1 MNNFQQPTNTNTN
14 SLQMPEQVKNFGDS
28 VSDSFQ
34 GVSGSIADSVKEFS
48 DSTQASVDTT
58 VEGSG
63 DFLQSNTLFAKFA
76 FIILVV
82 IVFMILLSLGIV
94 LIQYFSTPSKSP
106 YLVKGMA
113 EGSGNI
119 TISQDPQKSDSVP
132 IQRSNNQKHGLE
144 FTWSTWIYVDDLN
157 SGVEYQKFQHIFH
170 KGNDSFNAEGIAN
183 VSNAPGLYLKQIVSS
198 NESEPNTAS
207 LFVVMDSN
215 TGEEQGR
222 IDNHE
227 NTLEIKQVPLKKWV
241 CVILRMKNTILEVY
255 INGVVAGRMQFK
267 DVPLQNYY
275 DVHVGKNGGI
285 NGKISNLQYHSEAL
299 SIFDINN
306 LVSSGPDI
314 RTLKTNIQ
322 DTSNFNYLSNL
333 WYSSKLY

>member
-1 MNNFQQPTNTNTN
+1 
-14 SLQMPEQVKNFGDS
+14 MPETIQNFGNS
-28 VSDSFQ
+28 VSNSVQ
-34 GVSGSIADSVKEFS
+34 SISGTVSESVNSFS
-48 DSTQASVDTT
+48 DSAQASVDTT
-58 VEGSG
+58 MEGSS

-76 FIILVV
+76 FVILVV
-82 IVFMILLSLGIV
+82 IIFMILLSLGIV

-113 EGSGNI
+113 EGNGNL
-119 TISQDPQKSDSVP
+119 TISQDPQKSDSVT
-132 IQRSNNQKHGLE
+132 IQRSNNEKNGLE

-170 KGNDSFNAEGIAN
+170 KGNDSFDAEGIAN

-198 NESEPNTAS
+198 NENEPNTAS

-215 TGEEQGR
+215 TGQEQGR

-227 NTLEIKQVPLKKWV
+227 NTMEIKNIPLKKWV
-241 CVILRMKNTILEVY
+241 CVILRMKNTILETYV
-255 INGVVAGRMQFK
+255 NGVVAGRLQFK

-285 NGKISNLQYHSEAL
+285 NGKISNLQYHSQAL
-299 SIFDINN
+299 TIFDINN

-322 DTSNFNYLSNL
+322 VSSNYNYLSNL

>member
-1 MNNFQQPTNTNTN
+1 MNNFQQPGNTSN
-14 SLQMPEQVKNFGDS
+14 LQMPETIQNFGNS
-28 VSDSFQ
+28 VSDSVQ
-34 GVSGSIADSVKEFS
+34 SISGSVSESVNSFS
-48 DSTQASVDTT
+48 DSAQASVDTT
-58 VEGSG
+58 MEGSS

-76 FIILVV
+76 FVILVV

-94 LIQYFSTPSKSP
+94 LIQYFSSPSKSP

-113 EGSGNI
+113 EGNGNL
-119 TISQDPQKSDSVP
+119 TISQDPQKSDSVT
-132 IQRSNNQKHGLE
+132 IQRSNNEKNGLE

-170 KGNDSFNAEGIAN
+170 KGNDSFDAEGIAN

-215 TGEEQGR
+215 TGQEQGR

-227 NTLEIKQVPLKKWV
+227 NTMEIKNIPLKKWV
-241 CVILRMKNTILEVY
+241 CVILRMKNTILETYV
-255 INGVVAGRMQFK
+255 NGVVAGRLQFK

-299 SIFDINN
+299 TIFDINN

-322 DTSNFNYLSNL
+322 VSSNYNYLSNL

>member
-1 MNNFQQPTNTNTN
+1 MNNFQQPGNTTN
-14 SLQMPEQVKNFGDS
+14 LQMPETMQNFGNS
-28 VSDSFQ
+28 VSDSVQ
-34 GVSGSIADSVKEFS
+34 SISGTVSESVNNFS
-48 DSTQASVDTT
+48 DSAQASVDTT
-58 VEGSG
+58 MEGSS

-76 FIILVV
+76 FVILVV
-82 IVFMILLSLGIV
+82 IIFMLLLSLGIV

-113 EGSGNI
+113 EGNGNL
-119 TISQDPQKSDSVP
+119 TISQDPQKSDSVT
-132 IQRSNNQKHGLE
+132 IQRSNNEKNGLE

-170 KGNDSFNAEGIAN
+170 KGNDSFDSEGIAN

-198 NESEPNTAS
+198 SESEPNTAS

-215 TGEEQGR
+215 TGQEHGR

-227 NTLEIKQVPLKKWV
+227 NTMEIKNIPLKKWV
-241 CVILRMKNTILEVY
+241 CVILRMKNTILETYV
-255 INGVVAGRMQFK
+255 NGVVAGRLQFK

-299 SIFDINN
+299 TIFDINN

-314 RTLKTNIQ
+314 RTLKTNLQ
-322 DTSNFNYLSNL
+322 TSSNYNYLSNL

>member
-1 MNNFQQPTNTNTN
+1 MNNFQQPGNTSN
-14 SLQMPEQVKNFGDS
+14 LQMPETIQNFGNS
-28 VSDSFQ
+28 VSDSVQ
-34 GVSGSIADSVKEFS
+34 SISGSVSESVNSFS
-48 DSTQASVDTT
+48 DSAQASVDTT
-58 VEGSG
+58 MEGSS

-76 FIILVV
+76 FVILVV

-94 LIQYFSTPSKSP
+94 LIQYFSSPSKSP

-113 EGSGNI
+113 EGNGNL
-119 TISQDPQKSDSVP
+119 TISQDPQKSDSVT
-132 IQRSNNQKHGLE
+132 IQRSNNEKNGLE

-170 KGNDSFNAEGIAN
+170 KGNDSFDAEGIAN

-198 NESEPNTAS
+198 NENEPNTAS

-215 TGEEQGR
+215 TGQEQGR

-227 NTLEIKQVPLKKWV
+227 NTMEIKNIPLKKWV
-241 CVILRMKNTILEVY
+241 CVILRMKNTILETYV
-255 INGVVAGRMQFK
+255 NGVVAGRLQFK

-299 SIFDINN
+299 TIFDINN

-322 DTSNFNYLSNL
+322 VSSNYNYLSNL

>member
-1 MNNFQQPTNTNTN
+1 
-14 SLQMPEQVKNFGDS
+14 MPETIQNFGNS
-28 VSDSFQ
+28 VSDSVQ
-34 GVSGSIADSVKEFS
+34 SISGSVSESVNSFS
-48 DSTQASVDTT
+48 DSAQASVDTT
-58 VEGSG
+58 MEGSS

-76 FIILVV
+76 FVILVV

-94 LIQYFSTPSKSP
+94 LIQYFSSPSKSP

-113 EGSGNI
+113 EGNGNL
-119 TISQDPQKSDSVP
+119 TISQDPQKSDSVT
-132 IQRSNNQKHGLE
+132 IQRSNNEKNGLE

-170 KGNDSFNAEGIAN
+170 KGNDSFDAEGIAN

-198 NESEPNTAS
+198 NENEPNTAS

-215 TGEEQGR
+215 TGQEQGR

-227 NTLEIKQVPLKKWV
+227 NTMEIKNIPLKKWV
-241 CVILRMKNTILEVY
+241 CVILRMKNTILETYV
-255 INGVVAGRMQFK
+255 NGVVAGRLQFK

-299 SIFDINN
+299 TIFDINN

-322 DTSNFNYLSNL
+322 VSSNYNYLSNL